1 MKIRPLLDRVVVK
14 EIVEKEVETAS
25 GILLPSSAQE
35 KPSMAQ
41 VVAVGEGGIVD
52 GNKVEMLLKVG
63 DKILYNKFAGSEFK
77 LNGETVVIL
86 KQDDILA
93 VIE

>member
-1 MKIRPLLDRVVVK
+1 MKITPLQDRVVVK
-14 EIVEKEVETAS
+14 EIEEKQTATAG

-35 KPSMAQ
+35 KPSLAE
-41 VVAVGEGGIVD
+41 VIAVGKGGIVD

-63 DKILYNKFAGSEFK
+63 DKVLYNKFAGNEFK
-77 LNGETVVIL
+77 LDGETVYIL

-93 VIE
+93 IVE